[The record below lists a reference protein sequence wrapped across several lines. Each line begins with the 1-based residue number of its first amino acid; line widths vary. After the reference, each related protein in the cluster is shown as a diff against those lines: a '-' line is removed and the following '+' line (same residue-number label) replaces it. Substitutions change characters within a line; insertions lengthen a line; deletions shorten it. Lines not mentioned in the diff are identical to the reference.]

1 MVDALG
7 RDCPDWVPG
16 ELWIG
21 GAGVANGYRGDPQRT
36 AAAFVTYNNQR
47 WYRTGDL
54 GRYWPDGTLEFLGRR
69 DHQIKLRG
77 HRIELGEIEAAI
89 LACGGL
95 RQAVAMVV
103 GQPPALA
110 AAIVADQ
117 PTPPDAIIAQLRTL
131 LPDYML
137 PTQWLQLETLPLSA
151 NGKIDRNALATQLD
165 ALSPQSQYEAPQNG
179 LEDALAQIWAE
190 ILGCNRISRH
200 DDFFLLGGDSLRATR
215 LVETVRQRNIADAS
229 LSLRQVFSTSTIA
242 AQAAWL
248 QAQADSAGLTY
259 QDPAFEEGIL

>member
-1 MVDALG
+1 
-7 RDCPDWVPG
+7 
-16 ELWIG
+16 
-21 GAGVANGYRGDPQRT
+21 
-36 AAAFVTYNNQR
+36 
-47 WYRTGDL
+47 
-54 GRYWPDGTLEFLGRR
+54 
-69 DHQIKLRG
+69 
-77 HRIELGEIEAAI
+77 
-89 LACGGL
+89 
-95 RQAVAMVV
+95 
-103 GQPPALA
+103 
-110 AAIVADQ
+110 
-117 PTPPDAIIAQLRTL
+117 
-131 LPDYML
+131 ML